1 MTRARFD
8 SIRFDSIRF
17 DFAPHSASPMTRATP
32 ARARE
37 RDIVGWARVAPR
49 VERASRARDAR
60 GATLGRAGHV
70 AWYDARENVVAC
82 AGGRAARG
90 TCAGV
95 TIGARRARATRS
107 ATRSAREVEI

>member
-1 MTRARFD
+1 
-8 SIRFDSIRF
+8 
-17 DFAPHSASPMTRATP
+17 MTRATP

-90 TCAGV
+90 TCAGL
-95 TIGARRARATRS
+95 TIGARRRARDAKRDAKRARGRDLSERARSGTPGLTRTRRATR
-107 ATRSAREVEI
+107 